1 MPSWNAAR
9 SAPFGA
15 TPEAPFA
22 STSRV
27 SFVLVSPSTEIA
39 LNVVSAVCETMRRR
53 SPAST
58 AASVVTNARSVA
70 MFGWIIPAPFATPP
84 MRTVPAGRC
93 TSRSVT
99 LGRVSVV
106 MIARDASSQPL
117 SVSAI
122 VGRTAAMRSTGSL
135 NPITPVLATAT
146 SYGEHPR
153 TAAAASAIAIASRSP
168 CSPVQAFALPG
179 MGKNSIYPTNTQ
191 IKRKTMTPAALAANR
206 ANAARGGRPVGVMD
220 AQRLSF
226 RDRCRRNDERHVESL
241 RSAVLHTGHRGTNSE
256 PSHLAVHGHNGSAS
270 RPIVSG

>member
-1 MPSWNAAR
+1 MAVRTRFEFVIVRAASRASVAEAAPRTRTSNTFVAPSPSATIMRARSAHTVWMPSWNAAR

-15 TPEAPFA
+15 TPEAAFA

-39 LNVVSAVCETMRRR
+39 LNVVSAECETMRRR

-146 SYGEHPR
+146 S
-153 TAAAASAIAIASRSP
+153 
-168 CSPVQAFALPG
+168 
-179 MGKNSIYPTNTQ
+179 
-191 IKRKTMTPAALAANR
+191 
-206 ANAARGGRPVGVMD
+206 
-220 AQRLSF
+220 
-226 RDRCRRNDERHVESL
+226 
-241 RSAVLHTGHRGTNSE
+241 
-256 PSHLAVHGHNGSAS
+256 
-270 RPIVSG
+270 